1 MPRDLLRHARNPRP
15 ATGLVLAVL
24 VTAQVLTVAN
34 SNLIAI
40 ALPQLSVE
48 LGASAAQRQWIVDA
62 FVLVF
67 AALLV
72 AGGVLADRYGR
83 RRALLAGFALFAAG
97 SLACAVVSDPRLLIA
112 ARVLQALGPPLVLP
126 ASLSIVSATFSSP
139 TARAKAIGVWGAGSG
154 FGIAIGPLLGG
165 VIVDGLGW
173 RWAFGLSAV
182 AAAALA
188 AAALALIPDDRP
200 AAPARRF
207 DLGGALLVTAV
218 IASLVFGLIEGPSR
232 GWGSASVLSAFAF
245 VLVFAAALI
254 RAERAHPAPLI
265 DVELLRRPTFLA
277 ANVSAA
283 TMLFAML
290 ATSVYVSEFL
300 QTFRARSPL
309 EAGLAL
315 LPLGAATAVLAAISG
330 RLTAHVAARA
340 QIVLGLLCAGAGALL
355 LSRLGTDDGLA
366 PALLLLGAGA
376 GIALPATTA
385 TAVSSVAAGR
395 TGMASAIHNASRQV
409 GATLGVAALGSI
421 VTTHAASGRADD
433 YADGL
438 SIALLVAAAALV
450 ACAALTARLVREPR
464 FGDLANDEMRSAG
477 DAV

>member
-1 MPRDLLRHARNPRP
+1 MM
-15 ATGLVLAVL
+15 VLAVL

-40 ALPQLSVE
+40 ALPPLSAE
-48 LGASAAQRQWIVDA
+48 LGATAAQRQWIVDA
-62 FVLVF
+62 YVLVF

-83 RRALLAGFALFAAG
+83 RRALLAGLALFAVG
-97 SLACAVVSDPRLLIA
+97 SVACALVSDPGVLIA

-126 ASLSIVSATFSSP
+126 ASLSIVAATFSSP
-139 TARAKAIGVWGAGSG
+139 TARAKAIGAWGAASG

-165 VIVDGLGW
+165 TIVEGLGW
-173 RWAFGLSAV
+173 RWAFGLSTV
-182 AAAALA
+182 AAAALGA
-188 AAALALIPDDRP
+188 AAFALIPADRP
-200 AAPARRF
+200 SAPARRF
-207 DLGGALLVTAV
+207 DFGGALLVTAA
-218 IASLVFGLIEGPSR
+218 IGSLVFGLIEGPAR
-232 GWGSASVLSAFAF
+232 GWGSPAVVAAF
-245 VLVFAAALI
+245 VAAVVFGAALVLV
-254 RAERAHPAPLI
+254 ERAHPAPLI
-265 DVELLRRPTFLA
+265 DFELLVRPKFLA
-277 ANVSAA
+277 ANLSAA
-283 TMLFAML
+283 TMMFALL

-300 QTFRARSPL
+300 QTFRSDTPL
-309 EAGLAL
+309 DAGLAL
-315 LPLGAATAVLAAISG
+315 LPLGAATAVLAAVSG
-330 RLTAHVAARA
+330 RLTSHVAART

-385 TAVSSVAAGR
+385 TAVSAVAATR

-421 VTTHAASGRADD
+421 VTTHAASGRAAD

-438 SIALLVAAAALV
+438 SLALLVAATALV
-450 ACAALTARLVREPR
+450 ACAALTVRLVR
-464 FGDLANDEMRSAG
+464 
-477 DAV
+477 